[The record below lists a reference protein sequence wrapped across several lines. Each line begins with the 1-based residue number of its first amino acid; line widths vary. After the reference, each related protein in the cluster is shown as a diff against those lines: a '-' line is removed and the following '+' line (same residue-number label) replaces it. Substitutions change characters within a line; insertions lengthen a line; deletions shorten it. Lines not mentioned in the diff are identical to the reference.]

1 MRAPPLLAALAL
13 TLLLAS
19 CGSNSAESVA
29 LPSEKTLVAH
39 YGTLAP
45 GTFHVRQQ
53 SLRLDVKGTEFSQ
66 GLVMP
71 IVYMRNRSIKF
82 EDGSHF
88 SLDVTSEDILK
99 VGPVG
104 AYGWIGGHSGN
115 PIGST
120 TCSGTIYI
128 LESTAS
134 LLRGVL
140 AGACGLNRQLGGPRD
155 FKLFE
160 GGFAYAR

>member
-1 MRAPPLLAALAL
+1 MRSRLLLAVLAL
-13 TLLLAS
+13 VLAS

-29 LPSEKTLVAH
+29 LPSERTLVAH

-53 SLRLDVKGTEFSQ
+53 SLRLDVKGTEFGR
-66 GLVMP
+66 GLSAP
-71 IVYMRNRSIKF
+71 ILFMRNRSIKS
-82 EDGSHF
+82 DNGSFF

-104 AYGWIGGHSGN
+104 AYGWVGGHSGN
-115 PIGST
+115 PVGST

-134 LLRGVL
+134 LLRAVL

-155 FKLFE
+155 FTLFE
-160 GGFAYAR
+160 GGFAYRR